1 MLLLRFSSN
10 VTPRT
15 FLVTATSRTADVTMS
30 ATCLPLCSF
39 DRVELRY
46 GTKNDGEEQLGGRHG
61 EENRG
66 RRALSHPGLGRLLG
80 APSREI
86 RGRAARRVL
95 SPVDRFRRDAPF
107 CDGQGGRGA

>member
-15 FLVTATSRTADVTMS
+15 FFVTATSRTADVTMS

-46 GTKNDGEEQLGGRHG
+46 GTKNDGEEQHGGNAPWR
-61 EENRG
+61 ERSRSKSTVSPRASKITG
-66 RRALSHPGLGRLLG
+66 RRRLWTC
-80 APSREI
+80 RQ
-86 RGRAARRVL
+86 RGGTSSIA
-95 SPVDRFRRDAPF
+95 
-107 CDGQGGRGA
+107 G